1 MPVEGE
7 AVIASV
13 RGDAAV
19 IGGGQVLHW
28 PYGPRRLT
36 TRTTP
41 PRDARCRS
49 SRTVWFLL
57 GLNHE
62 AASDDPSG
70 SAQPRSLEKHPLI
83 AGRFGS
89 KMGTGRLGIQGA
101 GRAAD
106 ARIPGQCER
115 RGGVPLGMIMIP
127 ALVTVPRRSR
137 R

>member
-83 AGRFGS
+83 AGRLRKQDGH
-89 KMGTGRLGIQGA
+89 RP
-101 GRAAD
+101 
-106 ARIPGQCER
+106 ARYPGCWTS
-115 RGGVPLGMIMIP
+115 G
-127 ALVTVPRRSR
+127 RRSNTRSTRGKR
-137 R
+137 RCSPST